1 MVVYSLE
8 AKGYQTQ
15 DILQSIVQME
25 AHMAGKIYLMEAR
38 IVKNFELMQKHWKDE
53 YLLGVILVVE
63 RCIEGIKM
71 CWYIYL
77 MNEFI

>member
-38 IVKNFELMQKHWKDE
+38 IVKNLELMQSIGII
-53 YLLGVILVVE
+53 YFLPLVFQSQGGT
-63 RCIEGIKM
+63 RHP
-71 CWYIYL
+71 
-77 MNEFI
+77 